1 MKEDTFEKYCL
12 VIDEWFIN
20 GFNGTKAYQSVY
32 PNASD
37 ESADSSFREMVGI
50 SRIDNYIKEKKE
62 KAQLILLTSHEK
74 LLQELKNWAYSD
86 ITETLMLSPDEVKKL
101 PNEIRRLITKF
112 KTTSKSYMVGDILTN
127 ETVVELWFVSKEKA
141 MEMIHKHTGF
151 YEEHNHQKSNKM
163 SKQERQVRL
172 AALKKKLGK

>member
-12 VIDEWFIN
+12 VVDEWFIN

-32 PNASD
+32 SLSD
-37 ESADSSFREMVGI
+37 EESADASFRKILENT
-50 SRIDNYIKEKKE
+50 RIETYVKEKKD
-62 KAQLILLTSHEK
+62 KAQLILHTSHEK
-74 LLQELKNWAYSD
+74 LLEELKNWAYSD
-86 ITETLMLSPDEVKKL
+86 ITETLMLSPEEVKEL
-101 PNEIRRLITKF
+101 PAEIRRLITKF
-112 KTTSKSYMVGDILTN
+112 KTTTKSFMVGDTLTS

-151 YEEHNHQKSNKM
+151 YEEHNHQKTNKM

-172 AALKKKLGK
+172 AALKQKLGK